1 MPLLSDKIKLWKT
14 EDLEPYAR
22 NARTHSDEQ
31 IEQIAAS
38 IKEFG
43 FLNPILV
50 DEKSTIIAGHGRLA
64 AAKLLGLSQ
73 VPVIPLTHLTE
84 PQKRAYILA
93 DNKLA
98 EIAGWDEDLLKMELA
113 DLTEIGFDVELAGFE
128 VDELSDIL
136 GGYSEE
142 KKDDE
147 DKPFEFNNTSGG
159 QSSGREVF
167 ALRIDFENGLD
178 MQDVFDDL
186 NAKGYKVKRL

>member
-1 MPLLSDKIKLWKT
+1 MPQLSDKIKLWKT

-31 IEQIAAS
+31 IKEIAAS

-98 EIAGWDEDLLKMELA
+98 EKAGWDEDLLKIELA
-113 DLTEIGFDVELAGFE
+113 DLTEIGFDVELAGFD

-142 KKDDE
+142 KKHEEMPETKNTSREINPDDFSE
-147 DKPFEFNNTSGG
+147 FDHQCPKCGFEFN
-159 QSSGREVF
+159 
-167 ALRIDFENGLD
+167 D
-178 MQDVFDDL
+178 
-186 NAKGYKVKRL
+186 K